1 MTELERKVEMIQR
14 SAVRLVA
21 GLNIQPRSTMWV
33 IFMKREV
40 QLCLDQLTE
49 LMELL
54 EQVK

>member
-40 QLCLDQLTE
+40 QLCLDRLTE

>member
-21 GLNIQPRSTMWV
+21 GLKIQPRSTMWV

-40 QLCLDQLTE
+40 QLCLDRLTE